1 MDEIS
6 IRPLSESIDLTALD
20 AAVESFQQ
28 CMATR
33 DYAVEAPP
41 ISPVQRPASP
51 MLSPVRSPTSAQEM
65 SKSKALSLQRKHNVK
80 AHDNWVTALAVGNG
94 TIFSASWDKTIQVW
108 DQHTMV
114 NKGAMHAHNGRVRA
128 LALTGKYIFSGG
140 DDNQVKAWGLRN
152 LCCVASMKA
161 HTGWVMSLD
170 TSPRFLASGSAD
182 MTIQIWDNQGLVSLA
197 SLQGHTGAVN
207 AVAWSGDGRLY
218 SGASDGSIRSWDLS
232 LGPVK
237 ATCQFTVQAHANW
250 VWGLALDHEEGY
262 IFSCADDDCIRVW
275 NMENLAPREGQ
286 DSIVGHYNWVRCICI
301 SGNYVF
307 SGGEDK
313 TVKVWDKQTLRCVAT
328 VPGKGGA
335 VHSIAALGDLVTAG
349 TSENTV
355 SVWGP

>member
-1 MDEIS
+1 
-6 IRPLSESIDLTALD
+6 
-20 AAVESFQQ
+20 
-28 CMATR
+28 
-33 DYAVEAPP
+33 
-41 ISPVQRPASP
+41 
-51 MLSPVRSPTSAQEM
+51 
-65 SKSKALSLQRKHNVK
+65 
-80 AHDNWVTALAVGNG
+80 
-94 TIFSASWDKTIQVW
+94 
-108 DQHTMV
+108 MV

-313 TVKVWDKQTLRCVAT
+313 TVKVWEVLQHTCRRPQLAWAQYVI
-328 VPGKGGA
+328 
-335 VHSIAALGDLVTAG
+335 H
-349 TSENTV
+349 
-355 SVWGP
+355 